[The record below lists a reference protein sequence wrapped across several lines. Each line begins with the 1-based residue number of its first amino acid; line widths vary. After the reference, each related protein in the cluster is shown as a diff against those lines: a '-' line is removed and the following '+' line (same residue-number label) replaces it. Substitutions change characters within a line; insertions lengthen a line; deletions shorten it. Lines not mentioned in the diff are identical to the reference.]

1 MFIVYVLNVC
11 VRYTCG
17 VKDNFWETVLSCHY
31 IVSGDQI
38 EVFKLDKY
46 LYLRI
51 VIYLTDPKIDVSE
64 ISGVLFNY
72 S

>member
-11 VRYTCG
+11 VGYTCG
-17 VKDNFWETVLSCHY
+17 VKDNFWETVLSCHCV
-31 IVSGDQI
+31 VSGDQT
-38 EVFKLDKY
+38 EAFRLDKY
-46 LYLRI
+46 LYPRI

-64 ISGVLFNY
+64 ISEVLFNY